1 MHRWITKYAE
11 SQNMFFE
18 DFKSAYMK
26 LVNSGAKWKSL

>member
-11 SQNMFFE
+11 SQNVFFE